1 MIRGQSSL
9 TTSGLT
15 VMVMD
20 PPQLSIACTRDAFG
34 GGTPTE
40 AQTVMSAAHRVMVG
54 GVVSFTVM
62 RCVAVAV
69 LPQLSEAVQVRVM
82 RLLQLEPG
90 WLWLSWS
97 TGVRAP
103 PQLSLAATVAGAG
116 TSPRHCTLRSLGT
129 PPSTGR
135 VVSRTVRRWV
145 AVVALPHRSV

>member
-1 MIRGQSSL
+1 MIRGQSPL

-15 VMVMD
+15 VMVTR
-20 PPQLSIACTRDAFG
+20 PPQLPTACTKDTFG
-34 GGTPTE
+34 GGTPPE
-40 AQTVMSAAHRVMVG
+40 AQRVMSAAHRVMVG
-54 GVVSFTVM
+54 GVVSLTVM
-62 RCVAVAV
+62 RCDAVPV

-116 TSPRHCTLRSLGT
+116 T
-129 PPSTGR
+129 
-135 VVSRTVRRWV
+135 
-145 AVVALPHRSV
+145 